1 MRELLYL
8 KDDQLKQFIERMFIG
23 YQATF
28 SDARKTLKNHS
39 LGVAHHKVILLMSIY
54 EGITISQLMKK
65 LKITKQ
71 SLNRVIK
78 DLQRQELFYFRK
90 DSKDSRLR
98 RVFLNEKGKKVF
110 SEIFNVQKKRFER
123 AFLKSTSQ
131 EVLYFES
138 VLKKIINE

>member
-39 LGVAHHKVILLMSIY
+39 LGGAHHKVILLMSIY

>member
-90 DSKDSRLR
+90 DSRDSRLR
-98 RVFLNEKGKKVF
+98 RVFLNEKGKIVF

>member
-1 MRELLYL
+1 M
-8 KDDQLKQFIERMFIG
+8 KQFIERMFIG

-110 SEIFNVQKKRFER
+110 SEIFNVQNKRFER
-123 AFLKSTSQ
+123 AFLKSTSL

>member
-1 MRELLYL
+1 
-8 KDDQLKQFIERMFIG
+8 
-23 YQATF
+23 
-28 SDARKTLKNHS
+28 
-39 LGVAHHKVILLMSIY
+39 
-54 EGITISQLMKK
+54 MKK

-90 DSKDSRLR
+90 DSRDSRLR

>member
-90 DSKDSRLR
+90 DSRDSRLR